1 MRLKKEK
8 REREGGREEE
18 ERVWKGKKRV
28 KDWIR
33 RGRKREREREMVRGN
48 ITDVSIPEIT
58 GLMVSPYILVSSP

>member
-33 RGRKREREREMVRGN
+33 RGRKRERERERWLGG
-48 ITDVSIPEIT
+48 ILRT
-58 GLMVSPYILVSSP
+58 SPYRKLQG